1 MDMVSEFEKLKKRV
15 EFLESIVLQNNKKTE
30 EPNPKRDKTRF
41 MMDNKIYPKNRFVL
55 AVVEKYIKQNNPT
68 YSELAGIFDKS
79 IQGSLNV
86 VLLKNQAENIKDSK
100 KRYFMDSPFKL
111 KDGSTIVVCTQ
122 WGIFNIMKFEK
133 VATNLGFKF
142 DKIML

>member
-1 MDMVSEFEKLKKRV
+1 
-15 EFLESIVLQNNKKTE
+15 
-30 EPNPKRDKTRF
+30 

-111 KDGSTIVVCTQ
+111 KDGNTIVVCTQ

-133 VATNLGFKF
+133 VAANLGFKF
-142 DKIML
+142 DKI

>member
-1 MDMVSEFEKLKKRV
+1 MVSEFEKLKKRV

-86 VLLKNQAENIKDSK
+86 VLL
-100 KRYFMDSPFKL
+100 
-111 KDGSTIVVCTQ
+111 
-122 WGIFNIMKFEK
+122 
-133 VATNLGFKF
+133 
-142 DKIML
+142 

>member
-30 EPNPKRDKTRF
+30 EPNPKH
-41 MMDNKIYPKNRFVL
+41 RFVL

-100 KRYFMDSPFKL
+100 KRYFMDSPLKL
-111 KDGSTIVVCTQ
+111 KDGNTIVVCTQ

-142 DKIML
+142 DKI